1 MTDAARI
8 AEVLEPSHVIPIIL
22 YVHDHPGCMRSDVYR
37 DITRNANTLWKM
49 RMLESHGI
57 LDMSSR
63 GPYNSCLLR
72 LTDRGGRLAELLM
85 EMERTL
91 RERIICPAHSLCQ
104 TCKINNESLSKTI

>member
-1 MTDAARI
+1 MDELTDLADI
-8 AEVLEPSHVIPIIL
+8 LEQSHMVSIIM

-37 DITRNANTLWKM
+37 DVTRNANTLWKM

-72 LTDRGGRLAELLM
+72 LTDRGERFAGLLTKMAELL
-85 EMERTL
+85 E
-91 RERIICPAHSLCQ
+91 
-104 TCKINNESLSKTI
+104 

>member
-1 MTDAARI
+1 MDELTDLADI
-8 AEVLEPSHVIPIIL
+8 LEQSHMVSIIM

-37 DITRNANTLWKM
+37 DVTRNANTLWKM

-72 LTDRGGRLAELLM
+72 LTDRGERLAELLL
-85 EMERTL
+85 E
-91 RERIICPAHSLCQ
+91 IG
-104 TCKINNESLSKTI
+104 TILDG

>member
-1 MTDAARI
+1 MDGLTDLADI
-8 AEVLEPSHVIPIIL
+8 LEQSHMVSIIM

-37 DITRNANTLWKM
+37 DVTRNANTLWKM

-72 LTDRGGRLAELLM
+72 LTDRGERFAGLLTKMVELL
-85 EMERTL
+85 E
-91 RERIICPAHSLCQ
+91 
-104 TCKINNESLSKTI
+104 

>member
-1 MTDAARI
+1 MDGLADLADI
-8 AEVLEPSHVIPIIL
+8 LEQSHMVSIIM

-37 DITRNANTLWKM
+37 DVTRNANTLWKM

-72 LTDRGGRLAELLM
+72 LTDRGERLAELLL
-85 EMERTL
+85 E
-91 RERIICPAHSLCQ
+91 IG
-104 TCKINNESLSKTI
+104 TILDG

>member
-37 DITRNANTLWKM
+37 DVTRNANTLWKM
-49 RMLESHGI
+49 RMLESHRI

-72 LTDRGGRLAELLM
+72 LTDRGERLAELLIGIG
-85 EMERTL
+85 EILDDR
-91 RERIICPAHSLCQ
+91 
-104 TCKINNESLSKTI
+104 